1 MYLSRGQLQKLS
13 DVLKVEQDYS
23 IGSIMVGA
31 LVRAWSHIFLDSLMH
46 FDIMPFWPATGN
58 PMLQAV
64 DNGTNYLITVA
75 GFVIGGIVYFWGVY
89 KLKSVKKSVALGL
102 TINSKLFECRF

>member
-75 GFVIGGIVYFWGVY
+75 GFVNGGIVCFWRVY
-89 KLKSVKKSVALGL
+89 KLKSVKKAL
-102 TINSKLFECRF
+102 R